1 MTDYINVV
9 MVQDCV
15 RNADTP
21 LHLAAM
27 HGQTSMC
34 EFLVQQQADV
44 KAVNGNHKTPLLL
57 VTEREVRGTVELLLK
72 IEKMSRADPKKSQ
85 ETSGRKEESESET
98 EAEIGASTSDERPLW
113 TAPLTTSGAR
123 I

>member
-15 RNADTP
+15 HNVDTP

-27 HGQTSMC
+27 YGQTSMC

-57 VTEREVRGTVELLLK
+57 ATEREFRGTVELLLK
-72 IEKMSRADPKKSQ
+72 N
-85 ETSGRKEESESET
+85 
-98 EAEIGASTSDERPLW
+98 
-113 TAPLTTSGAR
+113 
-123 I
+123 